1 MYFRV
6 GPTNGNVNVVVQNQ
20 DGSVSQYTSPQLGST
35 PIILTKATCEA
46 LDPTYTFDIDTQTC
60 RWGPPPC
67 AGNEPI
73 KLILNS
79 NGNDGSLFY
88 VNDNDNCSLSIDFD
102 YLFKIKCETL
112 FGIMI
117 SASTQSPVNLQIQQQ
132 IANLELQIS
141 QQTALCN
148 GYSNRINSINS
159 QINSTPYTIV
169 CTNPQSVNDS
179 SIVDP
184 SVDPSIVPP
193 ANINT
198 VTFNG
203 MSNSGFGLT
212 PVPFSFGYFRVA
224 PNNNSIGES
233 IGGFTT
239 YALTEPQGLGKWANI
254 LGQEAYQRFLNG
266 DVTSYSCSDVQE
278 IVSLN
283 EAILN
288 NNIVSRSSQP
298 LPPLVVPSNT
308 VFGARTNSLSEL
320 DTVVS
325 SRLTCQQILNQLIAD
340 LAALN
345 AALSTNAISTC
356 FTPVEVLE
364 RLDMS
369 VTIDIVEPNGSF
381 ITIYEFPLFPEI
393 GLGNLYSYLIAHPTD
408 SGFYVCDGSVPCNP
422 MTLANNVGRPIG
434 GSCASIVNNV
444 LYDLFIESN
453 LSGTTNGQATFEN
466 SIPVNAL
473 ASTWLHYNT
482 VISDPY
488 IISQISNK
496 KIKLGLKI
504 NHTCSD
510 VCVLIDEII
519 LNKLCTEIENT
530 SMFVTQSPGFEFSR
544 IVDNKKSWLANT
556 TPVNRE
562 FLISN
567 NAGNNN
573 IRQTEYN
580 VNDERLVIN
589 SKEIDL
595 DISIASAI
603 ETDVW
608 CYVVD
613 NPSILTGV
621 TYTGCC

>member
-6 GPTNGNVNVVVQNQ
+6 GPINGNVVVENQ
-20 DGSVSQYTSPQLGST
+20 DGSVSQYTSPQLGSQ

-46 LDPTYTFDIDTQTC
+46 LNPLYTFDINTQTC

-67 AGNEPI
+67 GGNEPI
-73 KLILNS
+73 KLVLNS

-88 VNDNDNCSLSIDFD
+88 VNSNDNCSLSIDFD

-117 SASTQSPVNLQIQQQ
+117 SASTQSPINLQIQQQ

-148 GYSNRINSINS
+148 GYSNRIASINT
-159 QINSTPYTIV
+159 QLTSTPYTIV
-169 CTNPQSVNDS
+169 CTNPQSANDS
-179 SIVDP
+179 SIVN
-184 SVDPSIVPP
+184 PSIVPP
-193 ANINT
+193 SDINT
-198 VTFNG
+198 ARFNG
-203 MSNSGFGLT
+203 VSNSGFGLT
-212 PVPFSFGYFRVA
+212 PVPFSYGYFRVT
-224 PNNNSIGES
+224 PTNDFI
-233 IGGFTT
+233 T
-239 YALTEPQGLGKWANI
+239 YALTEPEGLEKWANI

-266 DVTSYSCSDVQE
+266 DVTSYSCSDVQQ

-283 EAILN
+283 EAIIN
-288 NNIVSRSSQP
+288 NNLASRSSQP

-308 VFGARTNSLSEL
+308 VFGARTSVSNQLN
-320 DTVVS
+320 TVVS

-340 LAALN
+340 LDAINAALN
-345 AALSTNAISTC
+345 TNAISSC
-356 FTPVEVLE
+356 FSPVEVLE
-364 RLDMS
+364 RLDIS
-369 VTIDIVEPNGSF
+369 VAIDIVEPNGSLQ
-381 ITIYEFPLFPEI
+381 TVYEFPLFPEI

-408 SGFYVCDGSVPCNP
+408 SGFYICDGSVPCNP

-434 GSCASIVNNV
+434 GSCASIVNNI

-466 SIPVNAL
+466 SVPVNAL

-482 VISDPY
+482 IITDPY
-488 IISQISNK
+488 ILSVIANK
-496 KIKLGLKI
+496 KIKLSIKI
-504 NHTCSD
+504 KHTCSD

-519 LNKLCTEIENT
+519 LNKLCTEVENT
-530 SMFVTQSPGFEFSR
+530 SMFITQSPGFEFDR
-544 IVDNKKSWLANT
+544 VIDNKKSWLANT
-556 TPVNRE
+556 SPVTRD

-608 CYVVD
+608 CYIVD
-613 NPSILTGV
+613 NPSILTGL
-621 TYTGCC
+621 TKTICC